1 MKSKSI
7 RKIFALS
14 LMATLTTWPVLRA
27 AEIAPEATPLAA
39 SAEQPV
45 AAISVAPD
53 TAPKNE
59 ATEQLLKP
67 KKHGAKGKHKISA
80 ASRSENKSA
89 AGQANDAL
97 VSVFGSASTLA
108 AGEIAEAVVS
118 IFGSSTSAGQV
129 GDAVVSVFGSSTS
142 SGAVGDAVVSIFGH
156 TRVTGGTV
164 GGDAVAILGNNYV
177 NGHVK
182 GEVVAILG
190 DVDLG
195 PAAIVDGDITCI
207 GGVVTRDAHAV
218 LNGNVENL
226 TIGSQA
232 AGFAGLHAW
241 LKQCLLY
248 ARPLAFGPNLLWA
261 WWLALAALGCYALVA
276 LVAPNA
282 VEQCV
287 QTLENQPGKSLLAGV
302 LAWLLTPVAFVL
314 IALTILIVIGLALL
328 PLFAL
333 AVFFFSLFGRV
344 VMLAWLGRQLN
355 KFFQQRALDRP
366 VVAVLIGGIIILGLY
381 TVPVIGFI
389 IYQLIGLV
397 GFGVVVYTVLLA
409 YRQNKKIAAAMD
421 SPLVGEA
428 SGLTVPVVASLPLII
443 SAATLP
449 RAGFWQR
456 LLATLLDA
464 VVVSLA
470 LGLLHRVWPGLGG
483 VFPFWLAVYCISL
496 WATKGATIGGIIC
509 GLKVVRL
516 DDRPVSWSVAGVR
529 GLSAFLSLA
538 IAGLGF
544 IWVAFDDDKQSWHD
558 KIAGTTIVKVPKGTP
573 LI

>member
-14 LMATLTTWPVLRA
+14 LVTALTWWPVLRA
-27 AEIAPEATPLAA
+27 TETASEATPLAP
-39 SAEQPV
+39 SAEPPV

-53 TAPKNE
+53 TAPENE
-59 ATEQLLKP
+59 ATEQLAKP
-67 KKHGAKGKHKISA
+67 KKHGAKGKNKISA
-80 ASRSENKSA
+80 AARSDRKSA
-89 AGQANDAL
+89 TTTNDAV

-142 SGAVGDAVVSIFGH
+142 SGEVGDAVVSVFGH

-177 NGHVK
+177 NGHVQ
-182 GEVVAILG
+182 GDVVAILG

-218 LNGNVENL
+218 VNGKVGNL
-226 TIGSQA
+226 AIGSRA
-232 AGFAGLHAW
+232 TGLAGLQAW
-241 LKQCLLY
+241 LTQCLLY
-248 ARPLAFGPNLLWA
+248 ARPLAFAPNLLWA
-261 WWLALAALGCYALVA
+261 WWLALGALGFYAVVA
-276 LVAPNA
+276 LAAPSA

-287 QTLENQPGKSLLAGV
+287 RTLEDRPGKSLLAGV
-302 LAWLLTPVAFVL
+302 LTWLLTPVAFVL
-314 IALTILIVIGLALL
+314 IALTVLIVIGLALL

-333 AVFFFSLFGRV
+333 GVFIVSLFGRV
-344 VMLAWLGRQLN
+344 VMLAWLGHQL
-355 KFFQQRALDRP
+355 KKLFQRSSLDRP
-366 VVAVLIGGIIILGLY
+366 VIAVLLGGVVVLGLY

-389 IYQLIGLV
+389 LYQLIGLV
-397 GFGVVVYTVLLA
+397 GFGVVVYTILLA
-409 YRQNKKIAAAMD
+409 YQQNKKTPALGLPLVDDAAAGAV
-421 SPLVGEA
+421 PL
-428 SGLTVPVVASLPLII
+428 VASLPLII

-449 RAGFWQR
+449 RAGFWRR

-464 VVVSLA
+464 VVVSLT
-470 LGLLHRVWPGLGG
+470 LGLLHRVWPNFGG
-483 VFPFWLAVYCISL
+483 VFPFWLAIYCISL

-516 DDRPVSWSVAGVR
+516 DDRPVSWSVAAVR

>member
-14 LMATLTTWPVLRA
+14 LVTALTWWPVLRA
-27 AEIAPEATPLAA
+27 TETASEATPLAP
-39 SAEQPV
+39 SAEPPV

-53 TAPKNE
+53 TAPENE
-59 ATEQLLKP
+59 ATEQLAKP
-67 KKHGAKGKHKISA
+67 KKHGAKGKNKISA
-80 ASRSENKSA
+80 AARSDRKSA
-89 AGQANDAL
+89 TTNNDAV

-142 SGAVGDAVVSIFGH
+142 SGEVGDAVVSVFGH

-177 NGHVK
+177 NGHVQ
-182 GEVVAILG
+182 GDVVAILG

-218 LNGNVENL
+218 VNGKVGNL
-226 TIGSQA
+226 AIGSRA
-232 AGFAGLHAW
+232 TGFAGLQAW
-241 LKQCLLY
+241 LTQCLLY

-261 WWLALAALGCYALVA
+261 WWLALGALGFYAVVA
-276 LVAPNA
+276 WAAPSA

-287 QTLENQPGKSLLAGV
+287 RTLEDRPGKSLLAGV
-302 LAWLLTPVAFVL
+302 LTWLLTPVAFVL
-314 IALTILIVIGLALL
+314 IALTVLIVIGLALL

-333 AVFFFSLFGRV
+333 GVFIVSLFGRV

-355 KFFQQRALDRP
+355 KLFQRSSLDRP
-366 VVAVLIGGIIILGLY
+366 VIAVLMGGVIVLGLY

-389 IYQLIGLV
+389 LYQLIGLV
-397 GFGVVVYTVLLA
+397 GFGVVVYTILLA
-409 YRQNKKIAAAMD
+409 YQQNKKTPALGLPLVDDAAAGAV
-421 SPLVGEA
+421 PL
-428 SGLTVPVVASLPLII
+428 VASLPLII

-449 RAGFWQR
+449 RAGFWRR

-464 VVVSLA
+464 VVVSLT

-483 VFPFWLAVYCISL
+483 VFPFWLAIYCISL

-516 DDRPVSWSVAGVR
+516 DDRPVSWSVAAVR

>member
-14 LMATLTTWPVLRA
+14 LVTALTWWPVLRA
-27 AEIAPEATPLAA
+27 TETASEATPFAP
-39 SAEQPV
+39 SAEPPV

-53 TAPKNE
+53 TAPENE
-59 ATEQLLKP
+59 VTEQLAKP

-80 ASRSENKSA
+80 ASKSDHKSA
-89 AGQANDAL
+89 TTTNDAL

-142 SGAVGDAVVSIFGH
+142 SGEVGDAVVSVFGH

-164 GGDAVAILGNNYV
+164 GGDAVAILGNNFI
-177 NGHVK
+177 NGHVQ
-182 GEVVAILG
+182 GDVVAILG

-218 LNGNVENL
+218 VNGKVGNL
-226 TIGSQA
+226 ALGSRA
-232 AGFAGLHAW
+232 TGFAGLQAW
-241 LKQCLLY
+241 LTQCLLY
-248 ARPLAFGPNLLWA
+248 ARPLAFGPNLHWA
-261 WWLALAALGCYALVA
+261 WWLALNALVFYA
-276 LVAPNA
+276 VMAWAAPSA

-287 QTLENQPGKSLLAGV
+287 RTLEDRPGKSLLAGV
-302 LAWLLTPVAFVL
+302 LIGLLTPVAFVL
-314 IALTILIVIGLALL
+314 IALTALIVIGFALL

-333 AVFFFSLFGRV
+333 GVFIVSLFGRV
-344 VMLAWLGRQLN
+344 VMLAWLGRQL
-355 KFFQQRALDRP
+355 KKLFQRSSLDRP
-366 VVAVLIGGIIILGLY
+366 VIAVLLGGVVVLGLY
-381 TVPVIGFI
+381 TVPVVGFI
-389 IYQLIGLV
+389 LYLLIGLV
-397 GFGVVVYTVLLA
+397 GFGVVVYTILLA
-409 YRQNKKIAAAMD
+409 YQQNKKTAALGLPPVDEPAAGAV
-421 SPLVGEA
+421 PL
-428 SGLTVPVVASLPLII
+428 VASLPLII

-449 RAGFWQR
+449 RAGFWRR
-456 LLATLLDA
+456 LLATFLDA
-464 VVVSLA
+464 VVVSLT

-483 VFPFWLAVYCISL
+483 VFPFWLAIYCISL

-516 DDRPVSWSVAGVR
+516 DDRPVTWSVAGVR

-544 IWVAFDDDKQSWHD
+544 IWVAFNDDKQSWHD

>member
-14 LMATLTTWPVLRA
+14 LVTALTWWPVLRA
-27 AEIAPEATPLAA
+27 TETASEATPLAP
-39 SAEQPV
+39 SAEPPV

-53 TAPKNE
+53 TAPENE
-59 ATEQLLKP
+59 ATEQLAKP
-67 KKHGAKGKHKISA
+67 KKHGAKEKNKISA
-80 ASRSENKSA
+80 AARSDRKSA
-89 AGQANDAL
+89 TTTNDAV

-142 SGAVGDAVVSIFGH
+142 SGEVGDAVVSVFGH

-177 NGHVK
+177 NGHVQ
-182 GEVVAILG
+182 GDVVAILG

-218 LNGNVENL
+218 VNGKVGNL
-226 TIGSQA
+226 AIGSRA
-232 AGFAGLHAW
+232 TGLAGLQAW
-241 LKQCLLY
+241 LTQCLLY

-261 WWLALAALGCYALVA
+261 WWLALGALGFYAVVA
-276 LVAPNA
+276 LAAPSA

-287 QTLENQPGKSLLAGV
+287 RTLEDRPGKSLLAGV
-302 LAWLLTPVAFVL
+302 LTWLLTPVAFVL
-314 IALTILIVIGLALL
+314 IALTVLIVIGLALL

-333 AVFFFSLFGRV
+333 GVFIVSLFGRV
-344 VMLAWLGRQLN
+344 VMLAWLGHQL
-355 KFFQQRALDRP
+355 KKLFQRSSLDRP
-366 VVAVLIGGIIILGLY
+366 VIAVLLGGVVVLGLY

-389 IYQLIGLV
+389 LYQLIGLV
-397 GFGVVVYTVLLA
+397 GFGVVVYTILLA
-409 YRQNKKIAAAMD
+409 YQQNKKTPALGLPLVDDAAAGAV
-421 SPLVGEA
+421 PL
-428 SGLTVPVVASLPLII
+428 VASLPLII

-449 RAGFWQR
+449 RAGFWRR

-464 VVVSLA
+464 VVVSLT
-470 LGLLHRVWPGLGG
+470 LGLLHRVWPNFGG
-483 VFPFWLAVYCISL
+483 VFPFWLAIYCISL

-516 DDRPVSWSVAGVR
+516 DDRPVSWSVAAVR

>member
-14 LMATLTTWPVLRA
+14 LVTALTWWPVLRA
-27 AEIAPEATPLAA
+27 TETASEATPLAP
-39 SAEQPV
+39 SAEPPV

-53 TAPKNE
+53 TASENE
-59 ATEQLLKP
+59 ATEQLAKP
-67 KKHGAKGKHKISA
+67 KKHGAKGKNKISA
-80 ASRSENKSA
+80 AARSDRKSA
-89 AGQANDAL
+89 TTTNDAV

-142 SGAVGDAVVSIFGH
+142 SGEVGDAVVSVFGH

-177 NGHVK
+177 NGHVR
-182 GEVVAILG
+182 GDVVAILG

-218 LNGNVENL
+218 VNGKVGNL
-226 TIGSQA
+226 AIGSRA
-232 AGFAGLHAW
+232 TGLAGLQAW
-241 LKQCLLY
+241 LTQCLLY

-261 WWLALAALGCYALVA
+261 WWLALTALGFYAVVA
-276 LVAPNA
+276 LAAPSA

-287 QTLENQPGKSLLAGV
+287 RTLEDRPGKSLLAGV
-302 LAWLLTPVAFVL
+302 LTWLLTPVAFVL
-314 IALTILIVIGLALL
+314 IALTVLIVIGLALL

-333 AVFFFSLFGRV
+333 GVFIVSLFGRV
-344 VMLAWLGRQLN
+344 VMLAWLGHQL
-355 KFFQQRALDRP
+355 KKLFQRSSLDRP
-366 VVAVLIGGIIILGLY
+366 VIAVLLGGVVVLGLY

-389 IYQLIGLV
+389 LYQLIGLV
-397 GFGVVVYTVLLA
+397 GFGVVVYTILLA
-409 YRQNKKIAAAMD
+409 YQQNKKTAALGLPPVDEPNAGAV
-421 SPLVGEA
+421 PL
-428 SGLTVPVVASLPLII
+428 VASLPLII

-449 RAGFWQR
+449 RAGFWRR
-456 LLATLLDA
+456 LLAAFLDA
-464 VVVSLA
+464 VVVSLT
-470 LGLLHRVWPGLGG
+470 LGLLHRVWPNFGG

-516 DDRPVSWSVAGVR
+516 DDRPVTWSVAGVR

-558 KIAGTTIVKVPKGTP
+558 KIAGTTIVKVPKGAP

>member
-1 MKSKSI
+1 MKSKLI

-14 LMATLTTWPVLRA
+14 LVITLTGWPVLRA
-27 AEIAPEATPLAA
+27 TEAVSEPTPPAP
-39 SAEQPV
+39 SAEPPV
-45 AAISVAPD
+45 AAVPVAPD

-59 ATEQLLKP
+59 ATEQPAKP

-80 ASRSENKSA
+80 A
-89 AGQANDAL
+89 GPANDAV
-97 VSVFGSASTLA
+97 VSVFGSSSTLA
-108 AGEIAEAVVS
+108 AGETAEAVVS

-129 GDAVVSVFGSSTS
+129 SDAVVSVFGSSTS
-142 SGAVGDAVVSIFGH
+142 SGEVGDAVVSIFGH
-156 TRVTGGTV
+156 TRVTSGTV
-164 GGDAVAILGNNYV
+164 GGDAVAILGNNFI

-218 LNGNVENL
+218 VNGKVDNL
-226 TIGSQA
+226 TIGSHA

-261 WWLALAALGCYALVA
+261 WWLALGALGFYAMVA
-276 LVAPNA
+276 LAAPSA

-287 QTLENQPGKSLLAGV
+287 RTLEDRPGKSLLAGV
-302 LAWLLTPVAFVL
+302 LTWLLTPVAFVL
-314 IALTILIVIGLALL
+314 IALTVLIVIGFALL

-333 AVFFFSLFGRV
+333 GVFIVSLFGRV
-344 VMLAWLGRQLN
+344 VMLAWLGRQL
-355 KFFQQRALDRP
+355 KKLFQRSSLDRP
-366 VVAVLIGGIIILGLY
+366 VIAVLIGGVVVLGLY

-389 IYQLIGLV
+389 LYQLIGLV
-397 GFGVVVYTVLLA
+397 GFGVVVYTILVA
-409 YRQNKKIAAAMD
+409 YQQNRKTAAQGLPLVDDAAAGAV
-421 SPLVGEA
+421 PL
-428 SGLTVPVVASLPLII
+428 VASLPLII
-443 SAATLP
+443 SATTLP
-449 RAGFWQR
+449 RAGFWRR
-456 LLATLLDA
+456 LLATFLDA
-464 VVVSLA
+464 VVVGLT
-470 LGLLHRVWPGLGG
+470 LGLLHRVWPSFGG
-483 VFPFWLAVYCISL
+483 VFPFWFAVYCISL

>member
-14 LMATLTTWPVLRA
+14 LVTALTWWPVLRA
-27 AEIAPEATPLAA
+27 TETASEATPLAP
-39 SAEQPV
+39 SAEPPV

-53 TAPKNE
+53 TAPENE
-59 ATEQLLKP
+59 ATEQLAKP
-67 KKHGAKGKHKISA
+67 KKHGAKEKNKISA
-80 ASRSENKSA
+80 AARSDRKSA
-89 AGQANDAL
+89 TTTNDAV

-142 SGAVGDAVVSIFGH
+142 SGEVGDAVVSVFGH

-177 NGHVK
+177 NGHVR
-182 GEVVAILG
+182 GDVVAILG

-218 LNGNVENL
+218 VNGKVGNL
-226 TIGSQA
+226 AIGSRA
-232 AGFAGLHAW
+232 TGLAGLQAW
-241 LKQCLLY
+241 LTQCLLY

-261 WWLALAALGCYALVA
+261 WWLALTALGFYAVVA
-276 LVAPNA
+276 LAAPSA

-287 QTLENQPGKSLLAGV
+287 RTLEDRPGKSLLAGV
-302 LAWLLTPVAFVL
+302 LTWLLTPVAFVL
-314 IALTILIVIGLALL
+314 IALTVLIVIGLALL

-333 AVFFFSLFGRV
+333 GVFIVSLFGRV
-344 VMLAWLGRQLN
+344 VMLAWLGHQL
-355 KFFQQRALDRP
+355 KKLFQRSSLDRP
-366 VVAVLIGGIIILGLY
+366 VIAVLLGGVVVLGLY

-389 IYQLIGLV
+389 LYQLIGLV
-397 GFGVVVYTVLLA
+397 GFGVVVYTILLA
-409 YRQNKKIAAAMD
+409 YQQNKKTPALGLPLVDDAAAGAV
-421 SPLVGEA
+421 PL
-428 SGLTVPVVASLPLII
+428 VASLPLII

-449 RAGFWQR
+449 RAGFWRR

-464 VVVSLA
+464 VVVSLT
-470 LGLLHRVWPGLGG
+470 LGLLHRVWPNFGG
-483 VFPFWLAVYCISL
+483 VFPFWLAIYCISL

-516 DDRPVSWSVAGVR
+516 DDRPVSWSVAAVR

-544 IWVAFDDDKQSWHD
+544 IWVAFDDEKQSWHD

>member
-14 LMATLTTWPVLRA
+14 LVTALTWWPVLRA
-27 AEIAPEATPLAA
+27 TETASEATPLAP
-39 SAEQPV
+39 SAEPPV

-53 TAPKNE
+53 TAPENE
-59 ATEQLLKP
+59 ATEQLAKP
-67 KKHGAKGKHKISA
+67 KKHGAKEKNKISA
-80 ASRSENKSA
+80 AARSDRKSA
-89 AGQANDAL
+89 TTTNDAV

-142 SGAVGDAVVSIFGH
+142 SGEVGDAVVSVFGH

-177 NGHVK
+177 NGHVQ
-182 GEVVAILG
+182 GDVVAILG

-218 LNGNVENL
+218 VNGKVGNL
-226 TIGSQA
+226 AIGSRA
-232 AGFAGLHAW
+232 TGLAGLQAW
-241 LKQCLLY
+241 LTQCLLY
-248 ARPLAFGPNLLWA
+248 ARPLAFAPNLLWA
-261 WWLALAALGCYALVA
+261 WWLALGALGFYAVVA
-276 LVAPNA
+276 LAAPSA

-287 QTLENQPGKSLLAGV
+287 RTLEDRPGKSLLAGV
-302 LAWLLTPVAFVL
+302 LTWLLTPVAFVL
-314 IALTILIVIGLALL
+314 IALTVLIVIGLALL

-333 AVFFFSLFGRV
+333 GVFIVSLFGRV
-344 VMLAWLGRQLN
+344 VMLAWLGHQL
-355 KFFQQRALDRP
+355 KKLFQRSSLDRP
-366 VVAVLIGGIIILGLY
+366 VIAVLLGGVVVLGLY

-389 IYQLIGLV
+389 LYQLIGLV
-397 GFGVVVYTVLLA
+397 GFGVVVYTILLA
-409 YRQNKKIAAAMD
+409 YQQNKKTPALGLPLVDDAAAGAV
-421 SPLVGEA
+421 PL
-428 SGLTVPVVASLPLII
+428 VASLPLII

-449 RAGFWQR
+449 RAGFWRR

-464 VVVSLA
+464 VVVSLT
-470 LGLLHRVWPGLGG
+470 LGLLHRVWPNFGG
-483 VFPFWLAVYCISL
+483 VFPFWLAIYCISL

-516 DDRPVSWSVAGVR
+516 DDRPVSWSVAAVR

>member
-14 LMATLTTWPVLRA
+14 LVTALTWWPVLRA
-27 AEIAPEATPLAA
+27 TETASEATPLAP
-39 SAEQPV
+39 SAEPPV

-59 ATEQLLKP
+59 DTEQLAKP

-80 ASRSENKSA
+80 ASKSDHKSA
-89 AGQANDAL
+89 TTTNDAL

-142 SGAVGDAVVSIFGH
+142 SGEVGDAVVSVFGH

-164 GGDAVAILGNNYV
+164 GGDAVAILGNNFI
-177 NGHVK
+177 NGHVQ
-182 GEVVAILG
+182 GDVVAILG

-207 GGVVTRDAHAV
+207 GGVVTRDANAV
-218 LNGNVENL
+218 VNGKVGNL
-226 TIGSQA
+226 AIGSRA
-232 AGFAGLHAW
+232 TGFAGLQAW
-241 LKQCLLY
+241 LTQCLLY

-261 WWLALAALGCYALVA
+261 WWLALGALGFYAVVA
-276 LVAPNA
+276 WAAPSA

-287 QTLENQPGKSLLAGV
+287 RTLEDRPGKSLLAGV
-302 LAWLLTPVAFVL
+302 LTWLLTPVAFVL
-314 IALTILIVIGLALL
+314 IALTVLIAIGLALL

-333 AVFFFSLFGRV
+333 GVFIASLFGRL
-344 VMLAWLGRQLN
+344 VMLAWLGRKL
-355 KFFQQRALDRP
+355 KKLFQQSSLDRP
-366 VVAVLIGGIIILGLY
+366 VIAVLLGGVVVLGLY

-389 IYQLIGLV
+389 LYQLIGLV
-397 GFGVVVYTVLLA
+397 GFGVVVYTILLA
-409 YRQNKKIAAAMD
+409 YQQNKKTAALGLPPVDEPNAGAV
-421 SPLVGEA
+421 PL
-428 SGLTVPVVASLPLII
+428 VASLPLII

-449 RAGFWQR
+449 RAGFWRR
-456 LLATLLDA
+456 LLAAFLDA
-464 VVVSLA
+464 VVVSLT

-516 DDRPVSWSVAGVR
+516 DDRPVTWSVAGVR

>member
-14 LMATLTTWPVLRA
+14 LVTALTWWPVLRA
-27 AEIAPEATPLAA
+27 TETASEATPLAP
-39 SAEQPV
+39 SAEPPV

-53 TAPKNE
+53 TAPENE
-59 ATEQLLKP
+59 DTEQLAKP
-67 KKHGAKGKHKISA
+67 KKHGAKGKHRISA
-80 ASRSENKSA
+80 ASKSDHKSA
-89 AGQANDAL
+89 TTTNDAL

-142 SGAVGDAVVSIFGH
+142 SGEVGDAVVSVFGH

-164 GGDAVAILGNNYV
+164 GGDAVAILGNNFI
-177 NGHVK
+177 NGHVQ
-182 GEVVAILG
+182 GDVVAILG

-218 LNGNVENL
+218 VNGKVGNL
-226 TIGSQA
+226 AIGSRA
-232 AGFAGLHAW
+232 TGFAGLQAW
-241 LKQCLLY
+241 LTQCLLY

-261 WWLALAALGCYALVA
+261 WWLALGALGFYAVVA
-276 LVAPNA
+276 WAAPSA

-287 QTLENQPGKSLLAGV
+287 RTLEDRPGKSLLAGV
-302 LAWLLTPVAFVL
+302 LTWLLTPVAFVL
-314 IALTILIVIGLALL
+314 IALTVLIAIGLALL

-333 AVFFFSLFGRV
+333 GVFIASLFGRL
-344 VMLAWLGRQLN
+344 VMLAWLGRKL
-355 KFFQQRALDRP
+355 KKLFQQSSLDRP
-366 VVAVLIGGIIILGLY
+366 VIAVLLGGVVVLGLY

-389 IYQLIGLV
+389 LYQLIGLV
-397 GFGVVVYTVLLA
+397 GFGVVVYTILLA
-409 YRQNKKIAAAMD
+409 YQQNKKTAALGLPPVDEPNAGAV
-421 SPLVGEA
+421 PL
-428 SGLTVPVVASLPLII
+428 VASLPLII

-449 RAGFWQR
+449 RAGFWRR
-456 LLATLLDA
+456 LLAAFLDA
-464 VVVSLA
+464 VVVSLT
-470 LGLLHRVWPGLGG
+470 LGLLHRVWPNFGG

-516 DDRPVSWSVAGVR
+516 DDRPVTWSVAGVR

>member
-14 LMATLTTWPVLRA
+14 LVTALTWWPVLRA
-27 AEIAPEATPLAA
+27 TETASEATPLAP
-39 SAEQPV
+39 SAEPPV

-53 TAPKNE
+53 TAPENE
-59 ATEQLLKP
+59 ATEQLAKP
-67 KKHGAKGKHKISA
+67 KKHGAKGKYKISA
-80 ASRSENKSA
+80 ASRSDRKSA
-89 AGQANDAL
+89 TTTNDAV

-142 SGAVGDAVVSIFGH
+142 SGEVGDAVVSVFGH

-177 NGHVK
+177 NGHVQ
-182 GEVVAILG
+182 GDVVAILG

-218 LNGNVENL
+218 VNGKVGNL
-226 TIGSQA
+226 AIGSRA
-232 AGFAGLHAW
+232 TGFAGLQAW
-241 LKQCLLY
+241 LTQCLLY

-261 WWLALAALGCYALVA
+261 WWLALGALGFYAVVA
-276 LVAPNA
+276 LAAPSA

-287 QTLENQPGKSLLAGV
+287 RTLEDRPGKSLLAGV
-302 LAWLLTPVAFVL
+302 LTWLLTPVAFVL
-314 IALTILIVIGLALL
+314 IALTVLIVIGLALL

-333 AVFFFSLFGRV
+333 GVFIVSLFGRV

-355 KFFQQRALDRP
+355 KFFRPSSLNRP
-366 VVAVLIGGIIILGLY
+366 VVAVLMGGVVVLGLY

-389 IYQLIGLV
+389 LYQLIGLV
-397 GFGVVVYTVLLA
+397 GFGVVVYTILRA
-409 YRQNKKIAAAMD
+409 YQQNKKTAALGL
-421 SPLVGEA
+421 SPVDEPAAGA
-428 SGLTVPVVASLPLII
+428 VPLVASLPLII

-449 RAGFWQR
+449 RAGFWPR

-464 VVVSLA
+464 VVVSLT

-516 DDRPVSWSVAGVR
+516 DDRPVTWSVAGVR

-544 IWVAFDDDKQSWHD
+544 IWVAFDDEKQSWHD

>member
-14 LMATLTTWPVLRA
+14 LVTALTWWPVLRA
-27 AEIAPEATPLAA
+27 TETASEATPLAP
-39 SAEQPV
+39 SSHPPI

-59 ATEQLLKP
+59 DTEQLAKP
-67 KKHGAKGKHKISA
+67 KKHGAKGKHRISA
-80 ASRSENKSA
+80 ASKSDHKSA
-89 AGQANDAL
+89 TTTNDAL

-142 SGAVGDAVVSIFGH
+142 SGEVGDAVVSVFGH

-177 NGHVK
+177 NGHVQ
-182 GEVVAILG
+182 GDVVAILG

-218 LNGNVENL
+218 VNGKVGNL
-226 TIGSQA
+226 AIGSRA
-232 AGFAGLHAW
+232 TGLAGLQAW
-241 LKQCLLY
+241 LTQCLLY

-261 WWLALAALGCYALVA
+261 WWLALGALGFYAVVA
-276 LVAPNA
+276 LAAPSA

-287 QTLENQPGKSLLAGV
+287 RTLEDRPGKSLLAGV
-302 LAWLLTPVAFVL
+302 LTWLLTPVAFVL
-314 IALTILIVIGLALL
+314 IALTVLIVIGLALL

-333 AVFFFSLFGRV
+333 GVFIVSLFGRV
-344 VMLAWLGRQLN
+344 VMLAWLGHQL
-355 KFFQQRALDRP
+355 KKLFQRSSLDRP
-366 VVAVLIGGIIILGLY
+366 VIAVLLGGVVVLGLY

-389 IYQLIGLV
+389 LYQLIGLV
-397 GFGVVVYTVLLA
+397 GFGVVVYTILLA
-409 YRQNKKIAAAMD
+409 YQQNKKTPALGLPLVDDAAAGAV
-421 SPLVGEA
+421 PL
-428 SGLTVPVVASLPLII
+428 VASLPLII

-449 RAGFWQR
+449 RAGFWRR

-464 VVVSLA
+464 VVVSLT
-470 LGLLHRVWPGLGG
+470 LGLLHRVWPNFGG
-483 VFPFWLAVYCISL
+483 VFPFWLAIYCISL

-516 DDRPVSWSVAGVR
+516 DDRPVSWSVAAVR

>member
-14 LMATLTTWPVLRA
+14 LVTALTWWPVLRA
-27 AEIAPEATPLAA
+27 TETASEATPLAP
-39 SAEQPV
+39 SAEPPV

-59 ATEQLLKP
+59 DTEQLAKP
-67 KKHGAKGKHKISA
+67 KKHGAKGKHRISA
-80 ASRSENKSA
+80 ASKSDHKSA
-89 AGQANDAL
+89 TTTNDAL

-142 SGAVGDAVVSIFGH
+142 SGEVGDAVVSVFGH

-164 GGDAVAILGNNYV
+164 GGDAVAILGNNFI
-177 NGHVK
+177 NGHVQ
-182 GEVVAILG
+182 GDVVAILG

-218 LNGNVENL
+218 VNGKVGNL
-226 TIGSQA
+226 AIGSRA
-232 AGFAGLHAW
+232 TGFAGLQAW
-241 LKQCLLY
+241 LTQCLLY

-261 WWLALAALGCYALVA
+261 WWLALGALGFYAVVA
-276 LVAPNA
+276 WAAPSA

-287 QTLENQPGKSLLAGV
+287 RTLEDRPGKSLLAGV
-302 LAWLLTPVAFVL
+302 LTWLLTPVAFVL
-314 IALTILIVIGLALL
+314 IALTVLIAIGLALL

-333 AVFFFSLFGRV
+333 GVFIASLFGRV
-344 VMLAWLGRQLN
+344 VMLAWLGRKL
-355 KFFQQRALDRP
+355 KKLFQRSSLDRP
-366 VVAVLIGGIIILGLY
+366 VIAVLLGGVVVLGLY

-389 IYQLIGLV
+389 LYQLIGLV
-397 GFGVVVYTVLLA
+397 GFGVVVYTILLA
-409 YRQNKKIAAAMD
+409 YQQNKKTAALGLPPVDEPAAGAV
-421 SPLVGEA
+421 PL
-428 SGLTVPVVASLPLII
+428 VASLPLII
-443 SAATLP
+443 SAATLL
-449 RAGFWQR
+449 RAGFWRR

-464 VVVSLA
+464 VVVSLT
-470 LGLLHRVWPGLGG
+470 LGLLHRVWPNFGG

-516 DDRPVSWSVAGVR
+516 DDRPVTWSVAGVR

>member
-14 LMATLTTWPVLRA
+14 LVTALTWWPVLRA
-27 AEIAPEATPLAA
+27 TETASEATPLAP
-39 SAEQPV
+39 SAEPPV

-53 TAPKNE
+53 TAPENE
-59 ATEQLLKP
+59 ATEQLAKP
-67 KKHGAKGKHKISA
+67 KKHGAKEKNKISA
-80 ASRSENKSA
+80 AARSDRKSA
-89 AGQANDAL
+89 TTTNDAV

-142 SGAVGDAVVSIFGH
+142 SGEVGDAVVSVFGH

-177 NGHVK
+177 NGHVQ
-182 GEVVAILG
+182 GDVVAILG

-218 LNGNVENL
+218 VNGKVGNL
-226 TIGSQA
+226 AIGSRA
-232 AGFAGLHAW
+232 TGLAGLQAW
-241 LKQCLLY
+241 LTQCLLY

-261 WWLALAALGCYALVA
+261 WWLALGALGFYAVVA
-276 LVAPNA
+276 LAAPSA

-287 QTLENQPGKSLLAGV
+287 RTLEDRPGKSLLAGV
-302 LAWLLTPVAFVL
+302 LTWLLTPVAFVL
-314 IALTILIVIGLALL
+314 IALTVLIVIGLALL

-333 AVFFFSLFGRV
+333 GVFIVSLFGRV
-344 VMLAWLGRQLN
+344 VMLAWLGHQL
-355 KFFQQRALDRP
+355 KKLFQRSSLDRP
-366 VVAVLIGGIIILGLY
+366 VIAVLLGGVVVLGLY

-389 IYQLIGLV
+389 LYQLIGLV
-397 GFGVVVYTVLLA
+397 GFGVVVYTILLA
-409 YRQNKKIAAAMD
+409 YQQNKKTPARGLPLVDDAAAGAV
-421 SPLVGEA
+421 PL
-428 SGLTVPVVASLPLII
+428 VASLPLII

-449 RAGFWQR
+449 RAGFWRR

-464 VVVSLA
+464 VVVSLT
-470 LGLLHRVWPGLGG
+470 LGLLHRVWPNFGG
-483 VFPFWLAVYCISL
+483 VFPFWLAIYCISL

-516 DDRPVSWSVAGVR
+516 DDRPVSWSVAAVR

>member
-14 LMATLTTWPVLRA
+14 LVTALTCWPVLRA
-27 AEIAPEATPLAA
+27 TETASEATPLAP
-39 SAEQPV
+39 SAEPPA

-53 TAPKNE
+53 TAPENE
-59 ATEQLLKP
+59 ATEQLAKP

-80 ASRSENKSA
+80 AAKSDHKSA
-89 AGQANDAL
+89 TTTNDAL

-142 SGAVGDAVVSIFGH
+142 SGEVGDAVVSVFGH

-177 NGHVK
+177 NGHVQ
-182 GEVVAILG
+182 GDVVAILG

-195 PAAIVDGDITCI
+195 SAAIVDGDITCI

-218 LNGNVENL
+218 VNGKVGNL

-241 LKQCLLY
+241 LTQCLLY

-261 WWLALAALGCYALVA
+261 WWLALGALGFYAVVA
-276 LVAPNA
+276 WAAPSA

-287 QTLENQPGKSLLAGV
+287 RTLEDRPGKSLLAGV
-302 LAWLLTPVAFVL
+302 LTWLLTPVAFVL
-314 IALTILIVIGLALL
+314 IALTVLIAIGLALL

-333 AVFFFSLFGRV
+333 GVFIASLFGRV
-344 VMLAWLGRQLN
+344 VMLAWLGRQL
-355 KFFQQRALDRP
+355 KKLFQRSSLDRP
-366 VVAVLIGGIIILGLY
+366 VIAVLLGGVVVLGLY

-389 IYQLIGLV
+389 LYQLIGLV
-397 GFGVVVYTVLLA
+397 GFGVVVYTILLA
-409 YRQNKKIAAAMD
+409 YQQNKKTAALGLPPVDEPNAGAV
-421 SPLVGEA
+421 PL
-428 SGLTVPVVASLPLII
+428 VASLPLII

-449 RAGFWQR
+449 RAGFWPR

-464 VVVSLA
+464 VVVSLT

-483 VFPFWLAVYCISL
+483 VFPFWLAIYCISL

-516 DDRPVSWSVAGVR
+516 DDRPVTWSVAGVR

>member
-7 RKIFALS
+7 RKVFALS
-14 LMATLTTWPVLRA
+14 LVTALTWWPVLRA
-27 AEIAPEATPLAA
+27 TETASEATPLAP
-39 SAEQPV
+39 SAEPAV

-53 TAPKNE
+53 TAPENE
-59 ATEQLLKP
+59 VTEQSAKP

-80 ASRSENKSA
+80 ASKSDHKSA
-89 AGQANDAL
+89 TTTNDAL

-142 SGAVGDAVVSIFGH
+142 SGEVGDAVVSVFGH

-164 GGDAVAILGNNYV
+164 GGDAVAILGNNFI
-177 NGHVK
+177 NGHVQ
-182 GEVVAILG
+182 GDVVAILG

-218 LNGNVENL
+218 VNGKVGNL
-226 TIGSQA
+226 ALGSRA
-232 AGFAGLHAW
+232 TGFTGLQAW
-241 LKQCLLY
+241 LTQCLLY

-261 WWLALAALGCYALVA
+261 WWLALGALGFYAVVA
-276 LVAPNA
+276 WAAPSA

-287 QTLENQPGKSLLAGV
+287 RTLEDRPGKSLLAGV
-302 LAWLLTPVAFVL
+302 LTWLLTPVAFVL
-314 IALTILIVIGLALL
+314 IALTVLIAIGLALL

-333 AVFFFSLFGRV
+333 GVFIASLFGRV
-344 VMLAWLGRQLN
+344 VMLAWLGRKL
-355 KFFQQRALDRP
+355 KKLFQQSSLDRP
-366 VVAVLIGGIIILGLY
+366 VIAVLLGGVVVLGLY

-389 IYQLIGLV
+389 LYQLIGLV
-397 GFGVVVYTVLLA
+397 GFGVVVYTILLA
-409 YRQNKKIAAAMD
+409 YQQNKKTAALGLPPVDEPDAGAV
-421 SPLVGEA
+421 PL
-428 SGLTVPVVASLPLII
+428 VASLPLII

-449 RAGFWQR
+449 RAGFWRR
-456 LLATLLDA
+456 LLATFLDV
-464 VVVSLA
+464 VVVSLT
-470 LGLLHRVWPGLGG
+470 LGLLHRVWPSLGG
-483 VFPFWLAVYCISL
+483 VFPFWLAIYCISL

-516 DDRPVSWSVAGVR
+516 DDRPVSWSVAAVR

>member
-14 LMATLTTWPVLRA
+14 LVTALTWWPVLRA
-27 AEIAPEATPLAA
+27 TETASEATPLAP
-39 SAEQPV
+39 SAEPPV

-53 TAPKNE
+53 TAPENE
-59 ATEQLLKP
+59 ATEQLAKP
-67 KKHGAKGKHKISA
+67 KKHGAKGKNKISA
-80 ASRSENKSA
+80 AARSDRKSA
-89 AGQANDAL
+89 TTTNDAV

-142 SGAVGDAVVSIFGH
+142 SGEVGDAVVSVFGH

-177 NGHVK
+177 NGHVR
-182 GEVVAILG
+182 GDVVAILG

-218 LNGNVENL
+218 VNGKVGNL
-226 TIGSQA
+226 AIGSRA
-232 AGFAGLHAW
+232 TGLAGLQAW
-241 LKQCLLY
+241 LTQCLLY

-261 WWLALAALGCYALVA
+261 WWLALGALGFYAVVA
-276 LVAPNA
+276 LAAPSA

-287 QTLENQPGKSLLAGV
+287 RTLEDRPGKSLLAGV
-302 LAWLLTPVAFVL
+302 LTWLLTPVAFVL
-314 IALTILIVIGLALL
+314 IALTVLIVIGLALL

-333 AVFFFSLFGRV
+333 GVFIVSLFGRV
-344 VMLAWLGRQLN
+344 VMLAWLGHQL
-355 KFFQQRALDRP
+355 KKLFQRSSLDRP
-366 VVAVLIGGIIILGLY
+366 VIAVLLGGVVVLGLY

-389 IYQLIGLV
+389 LYQLIGLV
-397 GFGVVVYTVLLA
+397 GFGVVVYTILLA
-409 YRQNKKIAAAMD
+409 YQQNKKTPALGLPLVDDAAAGAV
-421 SPLVGEA
+421 PL
-428 SGLTVPVVASLPLII
+428 VASLPLII

-449 RAGFWQR
+449 RAGFWRR

-464 VVVSLA
+464 VVVSLT
-470 LGLLHRVWPGLGG
+470 LGLLHRVWPNFGG
-483 VFPFWLAVYCISL
+483 VFPFWLAIYCISL

-516 DDRPVSWSVAGVR
+516 DDRPVSWSVAAVR

-544 IWVAFDDDKQSWHD
+544 IWVAFDDEKQSWHD

>member
-14 LMATLTTWPVLRA
+14 LVTALTWWPVLRA
-27 AEIAPEATPLAA
+27 TETASEATPLAP
-39 SAEQPV
+39 SAEPPV

-53 TAPKNE
+53 TAPENE
-59 ATEQLLKP
+59 VTEQLAKP
-67 KKHGAKGKHKISA
+67 NKHGAKGKHKISA
-80 ASRSENKSA
+80 ASKSDHKSA
-89 AGQANDAL
+89 TTTNDAL

-142 SGAVGDAVVSIFGH
+142 SGEVGDAVVSVFGH

-164 GGDAVAILGNNYV
+164 GGDAVAILGNNFI
-177 NGHVK
+177 NGHVQ
-182 GEVVAILG
+182 GDVVAILG

-218 LNGNVENL
+218 VNGKVGNL
-226 TIGSQA
+226 AIGSRA
-232 AGFAGLHAW
+232 TGFAGLQAW
-241 LKQCLLY
+241 LTQCLFY

-261 WWLALAALGCYALVA
+261 WWLALGALGFYAVVA
-276 LVAPNA
+276 WAAPSA

-287 QTLENQPGKSLLAGV
+287 RTLEDRPGKSLLAGV
-302 LAWLLTPVAFVL
+302 LTWLLTPVAFVL
-314 IALTILIVIGLALL
+314 IALTVLIAIGLALL

-333 AVFFFSLFGRV
+333 GVFIASLFGRL
-344 VMLAWLGRQLN
+344 VMLAWLGRKL
-355 KFFQQRALDRP
+355 KKLFQQSSLDRP
-366 VVAVLIGGIIILGLY
+366 VIAVLLGGVVVLGLY

-389 IYQLIGLV
+389 LYQLIGLV
-397 GFGVVVYTVLLA
+397 GFGVVVYTILLA
-409 YRQNKKIAAAMD
+409 YQQNKKTAALGLPPVDEPNAGAV
-421 SPLVGEA
+421 PL
-428 SGLTVPVVASLPLII
+428 VASLPLII

-449 RAGFWQR
+449 RAGFWRR
-456 LLATLLDA
+456 LLAAFLDA
-464 VVVSLA
+464 VVVSLT

-483 VFPFWLAVYCISL
+483 VFPFWLAIYCISL

-516 DDRPVSWSVAGVR
+516 DDRPVTWSVAGVR

>member
-14 LMATLTTWPVLRA
+14 LVTALTWWPVLRA
-27 AEIAPEATPLAA
+27 TETASEATPLAP
-39 SAEQPV
+39 SAEPPV

-53 TAPKNE
+53 TAPENE
-59 ATEQLLKP
+59 ATEQLAKP
-67 KKHGAKGKHKISA
+67 KKHGAKGKNKISA
-80 ASRSENKSA
+80 AARSDRKSA
-89 AGQANDAL
+89 TTTNDAV

-142 SGAVGDAVVSIFGH
+142 SGEVGDAVVSVFGH

-177 NGHVK
+177 NGHVQ
-182 GEVVAILG
+182 GDVVAILG

-218 LNGNVENL
+218 VNGKVGNL
-226 TIGSQA
+226 AIGSRA
-232 AGFAGLHAW
+232 TGLAGLQAW
-241 LKQCLLY
+241 LTQCLLY

-261 WWLALAALGCYALVA
+261 WWLALGALGFYAVVA
-276 LVAPNA
+276 LAAPSA

-287 QTLENQPGKSLLAGV
+287 RTLEDRPGKSLLAGV
-302 LAWLLTPVAFVL
+302 LTWLLTPVAFVL
-314 IALTILIVIGLALL
+314 IALTVLIVIGLALL

-333 AVFFFSLFGRV
+333 GVFIVSLFGRV
-344 VMLAWLGRQLN
+344 VMLAWLGHQL
-355 KFFQQRALDRP
+355 KKLFQRSSLDRP
-366 VVAVLIGGIIILGLY
+366 VIAVLLGGVVVLGLY

-389 IYQLIGLV
+389 LYQLIGLV
-397 GFGVVVYTVLLA
+397 GFGVVVYTILLA
-409 YRQNKKIAAAMD
+409 YQQNKKTPALGLPLVDDAAAGAV
-421 SPLVGEA
+421 PL
-428 SGLTVPVVASLPLII
+428 VASLPLII

-449 RAGFWQR
+449 RAGFWRR

-464 VVVSLA
+464 VVVSLT
-470 LGLLHRVWPGLGG
+470 LGLLHRVWPNFGG
-483 VFPFWLAVYCISL
+483 VFPFWLAIYCISL

-516 DDRPVSWSVAGVR
+516 DDRPVSWSVAAVR